1 MKRKISLLTFVV
13 IMLFASSSI
22 FASGNI
28 TPQVGST
35 FPAIEFPKPNDS
47 RHLNYLGLSGS
58 GNFKINQIKADVLI
72 VEIFSMYCPYCQ
84 SEAPGINNL
93 YKAIEGNPSLK
104 GKIKI
109 IGIGIGNSTFE
120 TDIFKNKY
128 KVEFP
133 LLPDGDF
140 KLHKIIGEVRT
151 PYFFVIKL
159 KGKKPSEVIYSKLG
173 ALGNMDAFL
182 AQIIK
187 SSGLK

>member
-1 MKRKISLLTFVV
+1 MNKRISLFIVV
-13 IMLFASSSI
+13 MTI
-22 FASGNI
+22 FLI
-28 TPQVGST
+28 TTVCLAEVTPPQAGST
-35 FPAIEFPKPNDS
+35 FPAIEFPKPSDS

-84 SEAPGINNL
+84 GEAPNINRL
-93 YKAIEGNPSLK
+93 YKSIESNPSLK
-104 GKIKI
+104 DKIKI

-173 ALGNMDAFL
+173 VLENIDAFL

>member
-1 MKRKISLLTFVV
+1 MKRKISLLTFVAM
-13 IMLFASSSI
+13 MLFASSSI

-35 FPAIEFPKPNDS
+35 FPSIEFPKPSDS
-47 RHLNYLGLSGS
+47 KLLNYLGLSGS

-84 SEAPGINNL
+84 GEAPNINNL
-93 YKAIEGNPSLK
+93 YKAIESNASLK

-128 KVEFP
+128 KIEFP

-173 ALGNMDAFL
+173 ALGNIEAFL
-182 AQIIK
+182 AEIVK